1 VFGVGPVLNAAG
13 RLDDAMLAVDL
24 LLEKDRDEAIQ
35 KASILQHKNEER
47 KFLDQQILAEARQK
61 WENSPEC
68 ATANSIVL
76 FEPHW
81 HRGVIGIV
89 ASRMVEKFQRPV
101 ILLTEHEGQLVG
113 SARSVSTYNIHEGI
127 TACSHL
133 LENFGGHQFAAGL
146 TLKRTKLK
154 PFQLAFEKEVSQ
166 SIQPLQKSPVISVEM
181 ILPPEKISLKL
192 WEEVQCLAPF
202 GPGNRNPVFV
212 SKNLID
218 AGGTYILKNNHLKL
232 AVKTSDDERVLS
244 GIGFGLGERF
254 FELPVGKLEL
264 CYTLEKNIWKGKSEV
279 QLNVKDLRTAKRV
292 ER

>member
-1 VFGVGPVLNAAG
+1 
-13 RLDDAMLAVDL
+13 
-24 LLEKDRDEAIQ
+24 
-35 KASILQHKNEER
+35 
-47 KFLDQQILAEARQK
+47 
-61 WENSPEC
+61 
-68 ATANSIVL
+68 
-76 FEPHW
+76 
-81 HRGVIGIV
+81 
-89 ASRMVEKFQRPV
+89 
-101 ILLTEHEGQLVG
+101 
-113 SARSVSTYNIHEGI
+113 
-127 TACSHL
+127 
-133 LENFGGHQFAAGL
+133 
-146 TLKRTKLK
+146 
-154 PFQLAFEKEVSQ
+154 LAFEKEVSQ